1 MIQTFK
7 SYLKKERLIKSTNTI
22 LLAVSGGLDSVVM
35 CDLFHQAGFQ
45 FAIAHCNFQLRGK
58 ESDEDETFVEA
69 LAEKYN
75 VAFHS
80 TSFDTAAYAKKKKLS
95 IQEAARELRYFWF
108 EEIRHQYNYTSLAV
122 AHHRDD
128 SVETFF
134 INLLRGT
141 GIRGLHGIL
150 HQQGNIIRPLLFAGR
165 EELESYSKKKKLK
178 YREDSSNESDKYLR
192 NRIRHHLIP
201 LLEELRSGATQQIN
215 STMEHIRSVEA
226 VYSDA
231 IQQKRNSIVKEENGV
246 VKLSIQKIKKLEPVD
261 IYLFELLS
269 PFGFNIEMVHEI
281 VSAFD
286 SISGKQFVSKT
297 HRLIKDRDFLLL
309 EEIKNKKS
317 KNSLLKVKAGQ
328 KKLVITGKEIQ
339 MRTILKN
346 KQLKLLLS
354 KNIAQLDHAKLK
366 FPLVCRTWQKGDTF
380 QPIGMKGKKKLSDF
394 LTDQKLSVIEK
405 ENTFVLLSGND
416 IVWVVGHRIDERY
429 RVIDTTK
436 KIFFAELSK

>member
-1 MIQTFK
+1 MLQQFIDHI
-7 SYLKKERLIKSTNTI
+7 KKEFSFKKNETI
-22 LLAVSGGLDSVVM
+22 LLTISGGLDSVVM
-35 CDLFHQAGFQ
+35 CDLFHQAGLQ

-58 ESDEDETFVEA
+58 ESDEDEDFVEA
-69 LAEKYN
+69 LAEKYD

-80 TSFDTAAYAKKKKLS
+80 VSFDTAVYTKNKKLS
-95 IQEAARELRYFWF
+95 IQEAARELRYSWF
-108 EEIRHQYNYTSLAV
+108 EEIRKQYNYSAIAV

-150 HQQGNIIRPLLFAGR
+150 PQQGNIIRPLLFTGR
-165 EELESYSKKKKLK
+165 KELEAYSKKRKLK
-178 YREDSSNESDKYLR
+178 FREDSSNESDKYLR

-201 LLEELRSGATQQIN
+201 MLEELRPGAAQQIDL
-215 STMEHIRSVEA
+215 TMEHLRSVEA
-226 VYSDA
+226 IYLDT
-231 IQQKRNSIVKEENGV
+231 IEQKRRSVMEKETGLINF
-246 VKLSIQKIKKLEPVD
+246 SIKKLKKLVPVHV
-261 IYLFELLS
+261 YLFEFLS
-269 PFGFNIEMVHEI
+269 PFGFNMETVHEI
-281 VSAFD
+281 ESALD
-286 SISGKQFVSKT
+286 SISGKQFVTKT

-328 KKLVITGKEIQ
+328 KKLVIAGKEIH
-339 MRTILKN
+339 MRTILKD
-346 KQLKLLLS
+346 KKFKLLLS

-366 FPLVCRTWQKGDTF
+366 FPLVCRTWQKGDAF

>member
-1 MIQTFK
+1 MLQKFIDYTKKEF
-7 SYLKKERLIKSTNTI
+7 SLKKKDTI
-22 LLAVSGGLDSVVM
+22 LLAVSGGIDSVVM

-80 TSFDTAAYAKKKKLS
+80 VSFDTAAFAKKKKLS
-95 IQEAARELRYFWF
+95 IQEAARELRYSWF
-108 EEIRHQYNYTSLAV
+108 EEIRQQYNYTSIAI

-150 HQQGNIIRPLLFAGR
+150 PQQENIIRPLLFTGR
-165 EELESYSKKKKLK
+165 KELESYSKNKKLK
-178 YREDSSNESDKYLR
+178 YRDDSSNESDKYLR

-226 VYSDA
+226 VYSNT
-231 IQQKRNSIVKEENGV
+231 IRQKRNSIVIEENDI
-246 VKLSIQKIKKLEPVD
+246 VKFSIQKIKKLDP
-261 IYLFELLS
+261 IHLYLFEFLS
-269 PFGFNIEMVHEI
+269 PFGFNMDTVHEI
-281 VSAFD
+281 NAALD

-309 EEIKNKKS
+309 EEIKKEKKEE
-317 KNSLLKVKAGQ
+317 LVKVKDAQ
-328 KKLVITGKEIQ
+328 KIVLCADQKILIK
-339 MRTILKN
+339 TIAKD
-346 KQLKLLLS
+346 KQFKLLLS
-354 KNIAQLDHAKLK
+354 KNIAQLDLAKLK
-366 FPLVCRTWQKGDTF
+366 FPLVCRVWQKGDIF

-394 LTDQKLSVIEK
+394 LTDQKLSIIEK
-405 ENTFVLLSGND
+405 EKTLVLLSGKD

-429 RVIDTTK
+429 KVSDFTK
-436 KIFFAELSK
+436 KIFFAELHK

>member
-309 EEIKNKKS
+309 EEIKKEKKEELV
-317 KNSLLKVKAGQ
+317 NVKAGQ
-328 KKLVITGKEIQ
+328 KIVHCADQKILIK
-339 MRTILKN
+339 TIAN
-346 KQLKLLLS
+346 DKQFKLLLS
-354 KNIAQLDHAKLK
+354 KNIAQLDLAKLK
-366 FPLVCRTWQKGDTF
+366 FPLVCRVWQKGDVF

-394 LTDQKLSVIEK
+394 LTDQKLSIIEK
-405 ENTFVLLSGND
+405 ENTLVLLSGKD
-416 IVWVVGHRIDERY
+416 IIWVVGHRIDERY
-429 RVIDTTK
+429 KVNDSTK
-436 KIFFAELSK
+436 KIFFAELHK